1 MSDNETL
8 TGVLSAVGVLT
19 GVLAPADTGA
29 FVADYATDEEC
40 VAVIDDIFDNL
51 LKGE

>member
-1 MSDNETL
+1 MDDKATL
-8 TGVLSAVGVLT
+8 TGVLSAVGVLA
-19 GVLAPADTGA
+19 GVLTPADTGD

-40 VAVIDDIFDNL
+40 IAVIDDIFDNL

>member
-1 MSDNETL
+1 MDEKAML
-8 TGVLSAVGVLT
+8 TGVLSAVGTLT
-19 GVLAPADTGA
+19 GVLTPADTGD

-40 VAVIDDIFDNL
+40 IAVIDAIFDNL

>member
-1 MSDNETL
+1 MSDKATL
-8 TGVLSAVGVLT
+8 TGTLSAIGVLT
-19 GVLAPADTGA
+19 GVLTPADTGD

-40 VAVIDDIFDNL
+40 IAVIDDIFDNL